1 MDVGLRPV
9 RIFDEERFRAAHD
22 GFLASDQ
29 FSFGLNY
36 DPTEPFGAFV
46 ERHQAF
52 ARGAELPD
60 GRVPETFLV
69 AVVAGDIIGRVSVRH
84 RLNAFLA
91 AEGGH
96 IGYGVMPGFRRRGYA
111 TQMLEQSL
119 IIARSLGL
127 DTVLLV
133 CDDANQ
139 GSATVIERCGGT
151 L

>member
-1 MDVGLRPV
+1 
-9 RIFDEERFRAAHD
+9 
-22 GFLASDQ
+22 
-29 FSFGLNY
+29 
-36 DPTEPFGAFV
+36 
-46 ERHQAF
+46 
-52 ARGAELPD
+52 
-60 GRVPETFLV
+60 V
-69 AVVAGDIIGRVSVRH
+69 AVVAGDIIGRVSIRH

-96 IGYGVMPGFRRRGYA
+96 IGYGVMPGFRRRGSA

-139 GSATVIERCGGT
+139 GSATVIQRCGGT
-151 L
+151 LRDRSTASDGTTIRRYDIAL